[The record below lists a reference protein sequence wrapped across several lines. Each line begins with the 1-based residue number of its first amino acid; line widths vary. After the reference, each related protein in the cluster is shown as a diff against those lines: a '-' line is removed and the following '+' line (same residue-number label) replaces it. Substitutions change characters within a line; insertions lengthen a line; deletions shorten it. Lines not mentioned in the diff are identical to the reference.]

1 MARPAT
7 FWLAAPS
14 RFAGLGKARARIA
27 LGLLVL
33 LLLACLTALT
43 VADPA
48 AVATGPATSQSD
60 QTDLMVYE
68 KIVAGVKGGGD
79 YYTVASDT
87 LRAGGYP
94 LRPFFTVRMPS
105 LAVVQAA
112 LPAWGP
118 AVLLYLLAAYV
129 GMTWALRLA
138 EALPRAL
145 PRLVALLLL
154 IGSMLAFLQ
163 ADLVAFHE
171 IWAGLLI
178 ALSLG
183 AAPAGALDR
192 RGGDRTRRDADPRDR
207 GALCSSCSRSHGA
220 KANGARRF
228 GWLAALALFAAALA
242 AHAHAVAGVT
252 GPLDPASPGWSGLL
266 GFGFFVKA
274 ISLVHCA
281 GNCCRWLA
289 AALLVGLSLFGWAAW
304 NDPLGLRMLVLSRPM
319 PHVDRRVRA
328 QRHLLLGADGRALC
342 PRRPRLR
349 ARRPARPVSPRPRQA
364 AHNRDKGGAMK
375 RILLIV
381 GGGIAAYKAC
391 ELVRLCRK
399 AGIGVKVVLT
409 EGGSHFVTPMTLA
422 ALSENQ
428 VYTTSGISRTRPR
441 WGISSSAARPIW
453 SSSPPPPPIFSPRWP
468 PASPTISQ
476 RPCSSPPTSP
486 SSPRRR

>member
-183 AAPAGALDR
+183 LRRQGRWIDAVAIALVAMLIRETAALYVLVMLALAWREGER
-192 RGGDRTRRDADPRDR
+192 RE
-207 GALCSSCSRSHGA
+207 AL
-220 KANGARRF
+220 
-228 GWLAALALFAAALA
+228 GWLAALALFAAALV

-274 ISLVHCA
+274 LSLSTA
-281 GNCCRWLA
+281 LQLLPMAA
-289 AALLVGLSLFGWAAW
+289 AALVVGLALFGWAAW
-304 NDPLGLRMLVLSRPM
+304 NDPLGLRMLVLLAAYATLIGVFARNDTFYWALMVAPVSLAGLVFVPDGLRDLFRPGL
-319 PHVDRRVRA
+319 DRR
-328 QRHLLLGADGRALC
+328 
-342 PRRPRLR
+342 
-349 ARRPARPVSPRPRQA
+349 
-364 AHNRDKGGAMK
+364 
-375 RILLIV
+375 RI
-381 GGGIAAYKAC
+381 
-391 ELVRLCRK
+391 
-399 AGIGVKVVLT
+399 T
-409 EGGSHFVTPMTLA
+409 VTR
-422 ALSENQ
+422 
-428 VYTTSGISRTRPR
+428 VTR
-441 WGISSSAARPIW
+441 
-453 SSSPPPPPIFSPRWP
+453 
-468 PASPTISQ
+468 
-476 RPCSSPPTSP
+476 
-486 SSPRRR
+486 